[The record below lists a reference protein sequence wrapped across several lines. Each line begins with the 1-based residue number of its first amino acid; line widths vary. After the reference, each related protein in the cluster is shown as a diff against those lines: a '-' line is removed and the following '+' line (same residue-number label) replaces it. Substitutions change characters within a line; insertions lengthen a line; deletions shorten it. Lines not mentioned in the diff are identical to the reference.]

1 MAWYGFRIASTIADI
16 SPDDWDRLH
25 ARPWCPFLSRGFL
38 ALLED
43 SGALEQAGWTPAYAL
58 VSREGRLV
66 ACAPFYITASPAGQF
81 TWDYG
86 LEDVAAHYKTAWY
99 PKLVGTVPFT
109 PAPVWKVLADPAEPE
124 VVSFLLASMEE
135 TARSGGFSGLHLQW
149 VDPAFAS
156 AAGLGQE
163 AGQKAALGST
173 RSFATSSV
181 PIPPGAVPPHK
192 SWIPWQRQVYRWDNQ
207 AYDDFA
213 AFTASFSKN
222 MRRNVARDRAAVAA
236 AGIQTRVVTG
246 NEAPP
251 SYWKLMADYY
261 ARTNDKFGPWAA
273 RFLPPGFFELAPRY
287 IAGLVRFSAAFRP
300 GQDHP
305 LALAMLFEGDEGLWG
320 RYWGSES
327 DEPGL
332 HFDVCYYQPIQWAI
346 ERKLAFF
353 DPGMGSHHKARRG
366 FKALVVSGYHRVFDQ
381 RLAAVFMRAVREA
394 SKEEAAFAAELNRD
408 LPFKAAIPQPGS
420 STPEPGAPVPE
431 PGRSAPEA

>member
-1 MAWYGFRIASTIADI
+1 MALYGFRIASTIADI
-16 SPDDWDRLH
+16 NPDDWDRLH
-25 ARPWCPFLSRGFL
+25 ARPRCPFLSRGFL

-43 SGALEQAGWTPAYAL
+43 SGALAQAGWTPAYAL
-58 VSREGRLV
+58 ATRDGRLA
-66 ACAPFYITASPAGQF
+66 ACAPFYVTTTPAGQF

-109 PAPVWKVLADPAEPE
+109 PAPVWKVLADPDEPE
-124 VVSFLLASMEE
+124 AAPFLLGSMEE

-149 VDPAFAS
+149 VDPAFAT
-156 AAGLGQE
+156 AAGLDEG
-163 AGQKAALGST
+163 ASLVAALGS
-173 RSFATSSV
+173 ATGSV
-181 PIPPGAVPPHK
+181 PIPPVPIPPHR
-192 SWIPWQRQVYRWDNQ
+192 SWIPWRRQVYRWDNRG
-207 AYDDFA
+207 YTDFSD
-213 AFTASFSKN
+213 FTASFSKN
-222 MRRNVARDRAAVAA
+222 MRRNVGRDRAAVTA
-236 AGIQTRVVTG
+236 AGIQTRVLAG
-246 NEAPP
+246 NEVPP
-251 SYWKLMADYY
+251 SYWELMADYY

-273 RFLPPGFFELAPRY
+273 RFLPPAFFELAPGY
-287 IAGLVRFSAAFRP
+287 IADQVRFSAAFRP

-366 FKALVVSGYHRVFDQ
+366 FRALVVSGYHRVFDQ
-381 RLAAVFMRAVREA
+381 RLAAVFRRAVREA
-394 SKEEAAFAAELNRD
+394 SSEEAAFADELNRD
-408 LPFKAAIPQPGS
+408 LPFKATSPQPGAS
-420 STPEPGAPVPE
+420 LQKPEI
-431 PGRSAPEA
+431 